1 MSDFIPIILSL
12 LILILIVELIPSLFY
27 KSELIRQ
34 VELALKETSIS
45 RLF

>member
-34 VELALKETSIS
+34 VV
-45 RLF
+45 

>member
-12 LILILIVELIPSLFY
+12 LILILIVELIPSLFN

-34 VELALKETSIS
+34 VV
-45 RLF
+45 